1 VRGRDAAGQPWS
13 ATVPATPGDAPAL
26 VATWARAHLRDLED
40 RYAADPSP
48 DRDLE
53 RRIVQ
58 TSLRFGVLC
67 RFTAFVAADVRV
79 VNEGGVVH
87 RVVQPVEAPAEWTM
101 FEWAG
106 LAAAAMPMARMSTGG
121 LKAAGPFAGRVA
133 GSRGAGGKLNARL
146 DSLPGRARPSLP
158 GRAGRRR
165 SGGFASQ
172 PLGGAD
178 LAPYRRRAAQLATLL
193 ESNRPLPRPW
203 PTGRVPGLPTTVV
216 GGDLGRRLGLV
227 RVGLEALVADL
238 DSVDAVEEEVRPLRD
253 LAAELASLAAPV
265 VPDGTGLERLR
276 ERALA
281 VLRAF
286 AAPGAAPAP
295 GRPAEP
301 TQPPD
306 PGRRGDPGFWRR

>member
-1 VRGRDAAGQPWS
+1 
-13 ATVPATPGDAPAL
+13 
-26 VATWARAHLRDLED
+26 
-40 RYAADPSP
+40 
-48 DRDLE
+48 
-53 RRIVQ
+53 
-58 TSLRFGVLC
+58 
-67 RFTAFVAADVRV
+67 
-79 VNEGGVVH
+79 
-87 RVVQPVEAPAEWTM
+87 M
-101 FEWAG
+101 FERAG
-106 LAAAAMPMARMSTGG
+106 LAAAAMPMASMSTGG

-133 GSRGAGGKLNARL
+133 GSRGRRGQARRPPGLPARRAG
-146 DSLPGRARPSLP
+146 PGRP

-193 ESNRPLPRPW
+193 ESDRPLPRLG

-216 GGDLGRRLGLV
+216 GGDLGRRMGLV

-253 LAAELASLAAPV
+253 LARELASLAAPV
-265 VPDGTGLERLR
+265 VPDGTRLERLR

-286 AAPGAAPAP
+286 AAPGATPAP

>member
-1 VRGRDAAGQPWS
+1 
-13 ATVPATPGDAPAL
+13 
-26 VATWARAHLRDLED
+26 
-40 RYAADPSP
+40 
-48 DRDLE
+48 
-53 RRIVQ
+53 
-58 TSLRFGVLC
+58 
-67 RFTAFVAADVRV
+67 
-79 VNEGGVVH
+79 
-87 RVVQPVEAPAEWTM
+87 
-101 FEWAG
+101 
-106 LAAAAMPMARMSTGG
+106 
-121 LKAAGPFAGRVA
+121 
-133 GSRGAGGKLNARL
+133 
-146 DSLPGRARPSLP
+146 
-158 GRAGRRR
+158 
-165 SGGFASQ
+165 
-172 PLGGAD
+172 
-178 LAPYRRRAAQLATLL
+178 
-193 ESNRPLPRPW
+193 
-203 PTGRVPGLPTTVV
+203 VV

-286 AAPGAAPAP
+286 AAPGATPAP